1 MKWAEVAER
10 VFSRCSWVQILGE
23 IYLLCCQSKH
33 NNSCEIINN
42 KNIQNLKMPDNEA
55 DSTTNQ
61 HHHILSLQTNASLIR
76 VVNSKIY
83 VPFISE
89 KN

>member
-1 MKWAEVAER
+1 
-10 VFSRCSWVQILGE
+10 
-23 IYLLCCQSKH
+23 
-33 NNSCEIINN
+33 
-42 KNIQNLKMPDNEA
+42 MPDNEA
-55 DSTTNQ
+55 DGTTNQ

>member
-1 MKWAEVAER
+1 
-10 VFSRCSWVQILGE
+10 
-23 IYLLCCQSKH
+23 
-33 NNSCEIINN
+33 
-42 KNIQNLKMPDNEA
+42 MPDNEA
-55 DSTTNQ
+55 DTTNQ

-89 KN
+89 KNKYIHNFCFRFVQLQLFSSVQLELELHKDFQILQQ